1 MLKYMNHYNVFFPLQ
16 YLRLT
21 KYNVEQTF
29 IQKPLPVVV
38 KAYIENLNDTSVIE
52 SLLLFPLILC
62 NSVWHVNVEQNK
74 GLNVFLTK

>member
-1 MLKYMNHYNVFFPLQ
+1 MLKCMNGYNVFFPLQ

-38 KAYIENLNDTSVIE
+38 KAYIEIS
-52 SLLLFPLILC
+52 
-62 NSVWHVNVEQNK
+62 K
-74 GLNVFLTK
+74 RY